1 MLRKCL
7 THPTM
12 KLKDHYPQKKKIK
25 FMKDELAGKQM
36 KRFVD
41 MSPKVNSCLRD
52 EGLVGKNTK
61 GTTKCVTKRETKLQN
76 YRKCLEKNETILKSK
91 QRFMSAGY

>member
-1 MLRKCL
+1 
-7 THPTM
+7 M

-36 KRFVD
+36 KGFVD
-41 MSPKVNSCLRD
+41 MSPKMNGCLRD
-52 EGLVGKNTK
+52 EGLVGKNSK